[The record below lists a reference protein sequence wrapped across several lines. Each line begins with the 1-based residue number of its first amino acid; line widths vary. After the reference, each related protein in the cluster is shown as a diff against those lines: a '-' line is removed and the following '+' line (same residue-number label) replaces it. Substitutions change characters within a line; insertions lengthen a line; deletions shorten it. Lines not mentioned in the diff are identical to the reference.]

1 MGWHISESEEGNYYG
16 DFATREEAVAEGIA
30 EGGGGFYV
38 GQARAPKPLSR
49 GVFAESIIES
59 AIETLEDDWG
69 FEFVNFEFE
78 PTPDQIAD
86 LQTRMRSLVDQ
97 WVKSNGLTPDWFV
110 IDKAEYVEVP
120 DGPS

>member
-38 GQARAPKPLSR
+38 GQARAPKPLSN

-59 AIETLEDDWG
+59 ALETLEDDWG
-69 FEFVNFEFE
+69 FEFVSFE

-110 IDKAEYVEVP
+110 IDNAEYVEVS